1 MGKILLK
8 SVLMQNAGESPARKD
23 VLIDGNVFSK
33 IVDASTPEMANG
45 AEIIDS
51 KNLALV
57 PAFYNGHTHAAMSLL
72 RGYADDMELSKWLN
86 EYIWPFEAK
95 LTDRD
100 IEIGSRLA
108 VLEMIKSG
116 TVFFSDMYWHREQT
130 MKVVEEMGIRASIGV
145 TISDVLVSPEGLK
158 ANFDFLAKHT
168 GESERVKLAVMPHS
182 IYIVSEQ
189 YLRRSMEMAEKE
201 DYPLHIHLSETEKE
215 IRDCLEQHGCTP
227 VEYLQRIGCLNSRVQ
242 AAHCVHFSEKDM
254 EIFAQSGAS
263 AILNPNSNLKLSSGI
278 PSIVKM
284 MDRRIPLGLGTDGDS
299 SNNNLD
305 MHEEMKLAALLAKV
319 QGGAETLP
327 ASEALKMATV
337 NVAQVNGIDAGVIA
351 EGKLADG
358 ILVRL
363 NNERMVPCFDLISN
377 WVYSADSRC
386 IDSVLCNGKFVMHG
400 GHVDGEEDILKE
412 ASACAARLA
421 GKQNVYPF

>member
-33 IVDASTPEMANG
+33 IVDVSTPEMASG
-45 AEIIDS
+45 AEIIDC

-158 ANFDFLAKHT
+158 ANFDFLARHT

-201 DYPLHIHLSETEKE
+201 NYPLHIHLSETEKE
-215 IRDCLEQHGCTP
+215 VRDCLEQHGCTP
-227 VEYLQRIGCLNSRVQ
+227 VEYLQRLGCLNSRVQ

-278 PSIVKM
+278 PSIVNM
-284 MDRRIPLGLGTDGDS
+284 MEHRIPLGLGTDGDS

-327 ASEALKMATV
+327 APEALKMASV
-337 NVAQVNGIDAGVIA
+337 NVAQVNGINAGVIA
-351 EGKLADG
+351 EGKLAG
-358 ILVRL
+358 I
-363 NNERMVPCFDLISN
+363 PYD
-377 WVYSADSRC
+377 
-386 IDSVLCNGKFVMHG
+386 
-400 GHVDGEEDILKE
+400 
-412 ASACAARLA
+412 ARLLA
-421 GKQNVYPF
+421 DVP

>member
-1 MGKILLK
+1 MGKFLLK
-8 SVLMQNAGESPARKD
+8 SVLMQNAGEPPARKD

-33 IVDASTPEMANG
+33 IVDASTPEMADG
-45 AEIIDS
+45 AEIIDC

-201 DYPLHIHLSETEKE
+201 NYPLHIHLSET
-215 IRDCLEQHGCTP
+215 
-227 VEYLQRIGCLNSRVQ
+227 
-242 AAHCVHFSEKDM
+242 
-254 EIFAQSGAS
+254 
-263 AILNPNSNLKLSSGI
+263 GI
-278 PSIVKM
+278 V
-284 MDRRIPLGLGTDGDS
+284 
-299 SNNNLD
+299 
-305 MHEEMKLAALLAKV
+305 
-319 QGGAETLP
+319 
-327 ASEALKMATV
+327 
-337 NVAQVNGIDAGVIA
+337 
-351 EGKLADG
+351 
-358 ILVRL
+358 
-363 NNERMVPCFDLISN
+363 
-377 WVYSADSRC
+377 
-386 IDSVLCNGKFVMHG
+386 
-400 GHVDGEEDILKE
+400 
-412 ASACAARLA
+412 
-421 GKQNVYPF
+421 

>member
-33 IVDASTPEMANG
+33 IVDVSTPEMSNG
-45 AEIIDS
+45 AEIIDC

-158 ANFDFLAKHT
+158 ANFDFLARHT

-201 DYPLHIHLSETEKE
+201 NYPLHIHLSETEKE

-227 VEYLQRIGCLNSRVQ
+227 VEYLQRLGCLNSRVQ

-327 ASEALKMATV
+327 ASEALKMVSV
-337 NVAQVNGIDAGVIA
+337 NVARVNGIDAGVIA

-363 NNERMVPCFDLISN
+363 DNERMVPCFDLISN

-386 IDSVLCNGKFVMHG
+386 IDSVLCNGKFVMRG
-400 GHVDGEEDILKE
+400 GHVDGEEDIVRE
-412 ASACAARLA
+412 AGECALRLA
-421 GKQNVYPF
+421 GR

>member
-33 IVDASTPEMANG
+33 IVDVSTPEMSNG
-45 AEIIDS
+45 AEIIDC

-158 ANFDFLAKHT
+158 ANFDFLARHT

-201 DYPLHIHLSETEKE
+201 NYPLHIHLSETEKE
-215 IRDCLEQHGCTP
+215 VRDCLEQHGCTP
-227 VEYLQRIGCLNSRVQ
+227 VEYLQRLGCLNSRVQ

-254 EIFAQSGAS
+254 DVFAQSGAS

-327 ASEALKMATV
+327 APEALKMASV
-337 NVAQVNGIDAGVIA
+337 NVAQVNGIDAGIIA

-363 NNERMVPCFDLISN
+363 DNERMVPCFDLISN
-377 WVYSADSRC
+377 WVYSADSRS
-386 IDSVLCNGKFVMHG
+386 IDSVLCNGRFVMRG
-400 GHVDGEEDILKE
+400 GHVDGEEDIVRE
-412 ASACAARLA
+412 AGECALRLA
-421 GKQNVYPF
+421 GR

>member
-23 VLIDGNVFSK
+23 VLIEGNVFSK
-33 IVDASTPEMANG
+33 IVDVSTPEMANG
-45 AEIIDS
+45 AEIIDC

-95 LTDRD
+95 LTDKD

-158 ANFDFLAKHT
+158 ANFDFLARHT

-201 DYPLHIHLSETEKE
+201 NYPLHIHLSETEKE
-215 IRDCLEQHGCTP
+215 VRDCLEQHGCTP
-227 VEYLQRIGCLNSRVQ
+227 VEYLQRLGCLNSRVQ

-305 MHEEMKLAALLAKV
+305 MHEEMKLVALLAKV

-327 ASEALKMATV
+327 APEALKMASA
-337 NVAQVNGIDAGVIA
+337 NVAQVNGINAGVIA
-351 EGKLADG
+351 EGNLADG

-363 NNERMVPCFDLISN
+363 DNERMVPCFDLISN
-377 WVYSADSRC
+377 WVYSADSRA
-386 IDSVLCNGKFVMHG
+386 IDSVLCNGRFVMRG
-400 GHVDGEEDILKE
+400 GHVDGEEDIQKE

>member
-8 SVLMQNAGESPARKD
+8 SVLMQNAGEPPARKD

-33 IVDASTPEMANG
+33 IVGASTPEMANG
-45 AEIIDS
+45 AEIIDC

-95 LTDRD
+95 LTDKD

-201 DYPLHIHLSETEKE
+201 NYPLHIHLSETEKE
-215 IRDCLEQHGCTP
+215 VQDCIEQHGCTP
-227 VEYLQRIGCLNSRVQ
+227 VEYLQRLGCLNSRVQ

-254 EIFAQSGAS
+254 DIFAQSEAS

-327 ASEALKMATV
+327 APEALKMATV
-337 NVAQVNGIDAGVIA
+337 NVAQVNGINAGVIA
-351 EGKLADG
+351 EGMLADG

-363 NNERMVPCFDLISN
+363 DNERMVPCFDLISN
-377 WVYSADSRC
+377 WVYSADSRS
-386 IDSVLCNGKFVMHG
+386 IDSVLCNGRFVMRG
-400 GHVDGEEDILKE
+400 GHVDGEEDIVRE
-412 ASACAARLA
+412 AGECALRLA
-421 GKQNVYPF
+421 ENN

>member
-33 IVDASTPEMANG
+33 IVDVSTPEMANG
-45 AEIIDS
+45 AKIIDC

-95 LTDRD
+95 LTDRE

-201 DYPLHIHLSETEKE
+201 NYPLHIHLSETEKE
-215 IRDCLEQHGCTP
+215 VRDCLEQHGCTP
-227 VEYLQRIGCLNSRVQ
+227 VEYLQRLGCLNSRVQ

-319 QGGAETLP
+319 LGGAETLP
-327 ASEALKMATV
+327 ASEALKMATI
-337 NVAQVNGIDAGVIA
+337 NVAQVNSINAGIIA

-363 NNERMVPCFDLISN
+363 DNERMVPCFDLISN
-377 WVYSADSRC
+377 WVYSADSRA
-386 IDSVLCNGKFVMHG
+386 IDSVLCNGRFVMRG
-400 GHVDGEEDILKE
+400 GHVDGEEDIVRE
-412 ASACAARLA
+412 AGECALHLA
-421 GKQNVYPF
+421 ENK

>member
-33 IVDASTPEMANG
+33 IVDVSTPEMANG
-45 AEIIDS
+45 AEIIDC

-86 EYIWPFEAK
+86 EYLWPFEAK

-201 DYPLHIHLSETEKE
+201 NYPLHIHLSETEKE
-215 IRDCLEQHGCTP
+215 VRDCFEQHGCTP
-227 VEYLQRIGCLNSRVQ
+227 VEYLQRLGCLNSRVQ

-254 EIFAQSGAS
+254 DVFAQSGAS

-319 QGGAETLP
+319 QGEAETLP
-327 ASEALKMATV
+327 ASEALKMASV

-363 NNERMVPCFDLISN
+363 DNERMVPCFDLISN

-386 IDSVLCNGKFVMHG
+386 IDSVLCNGRFVMRG
-400 GHVDGEEDILKE
+400 GHVDGEEDIQKE

>member
-33 IVDASTPEMANG
+33 IVDASTPEMSNG
-45 AEIIDS
+45 AEIIDC

-145 TISDVLVSPEGLK
+145 TISDVLISPEGLK

-201 DYPLHIHLSETEKE
+201 NYPLHIHLSETEKE
-215 IRDCLEQHGCTP
+215 VRDCLEQHGCTP
-227 VEYLQRIGCLNSRVQ
+227 VEYLQRLGCLNSRVQ

-254 EIFAQSGAS
+254 DVFAQSGAS

-305 MHEEMKLAALLAKV
+305 MHEEMKLIALLAKV

-327 ASEALKMATV
+327 ASEALKMASV

-363 NNERMVPCFDLISN
+363 DNERMVPCFDLVSN
-377 WVYSADSRC
+377 WVYSADSRA
-386 IDSVLCNGKFVMHG
+386 IDSVLCNGKFVMLG
-400 GHVDGEEDILKE
+400 GHVDGEEDIVRE
-412 ASACAARLA
+412 AGECALHLA
-421 GKQNVYPF
+421 ENK